1 MAEGLRHHYHQYYE
15 DYVKKYRDSEGMII
29 KKIFYRCMI
38 CGQAHVENTHA
49 MNHRQK
55 ENTRRQDWKKH
66 TGSMEYATTTRKV
79 VFILSK
85 TCL

>member
-29 KKIFYRCMI
+29 KKNLYRCTI

-55 ENTRRQDWKKH
+55 ENARRQDWKKH
-66 TGSMEYATTTRKV
+66 TGSMECAMTTRKV
-79 VFILSK
+79 VFILS
-85 TCL
+85 

>member
-1 MAEGLRHHYHQYYE
+1 
-15 DYVKKYRDSEGMII
+15 
-29 KKIFYRCMI
+29 MI

-79 VFILSK
+79 VLILS
-85 TCL
+85 